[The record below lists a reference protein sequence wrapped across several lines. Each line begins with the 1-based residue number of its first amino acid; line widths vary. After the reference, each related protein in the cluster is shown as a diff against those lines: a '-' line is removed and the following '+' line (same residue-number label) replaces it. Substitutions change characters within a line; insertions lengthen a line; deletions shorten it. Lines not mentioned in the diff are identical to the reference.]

1 MNIDQGWR
9 LRLAVLSSLVKDAPQ
24 KPGRTAL
31 MKFAY
36 LLQTVRGVP
45 LGYRFELY
53 NYGPYDST
61 VLSDLSQAATLKAIK
76 SETVCYPTGYG
87 YEYTTNDSGHLAL
100 RNKIAGELAKHEDD
114 IEWVLKTFGSAS
126 ASRLELISTIIFAER
141 EMRRK
146 RQERS
151 KEELCRRV
159 KRIKPHF
166 TEEIIAETI
175 DELSQDDLISVTPC
189 DPRVTSHK

>member
-1 MNIDQGWR
+1 MNLDQGWR
-9 LRLAVLSSLVKDAPQ
+9 LRLAVLSTLVKEAPQ

-53 NYGPYDST
+53 NYGPYDSEL
-61 VLSDLSQAATLKAIK
+61 LSDLSQAATLKAIK
-76 SETVCYPTGYG
+76 SEMVSYQSGYG
-87 YEYTTNDSGHLAL
+87 YQYSANDKGYSAICNKVAKQLAEFEED
-100 RNKIAGELAKHEDD
+100 IA
-114 IEWVLKTFGSAS
+114 WVLEEFGTSS

-141 EMRRK
+141 EMQRK
-146 RQERS
+146 HQERS
-151 KEELCRRV
+151 QSELQCRV

-166 TEEIIAETI
+166 TEETIAEAI
-175 DELSQDDLISVTPC
+175 NELSQKQLIST
-189 DPRVTSHK
+189 TAA

>member
-1 MNIDQGWR
+1 MNADQGWR
-9 LRLAVLSSLVKDAPQ
+9 LRLAVLSALVKDAPQ

-76 SETVCYPTGYG
+76 SETVYYPSGYG
-87 YEYTTNDSGHLAL
+87 YEYTTNEKGYSAL
-100 RNKIAGELAKHEDD
+100 CKKVADDLAKHDDD
-114 IEWVLKTFGSAS
+114 IEWVLKEFGSDS

-146 RQERS
+146 HQDRS

-166 TEEIIAETI
+166 TDETIAETV
-175 DELSQDDLISVTPC
+175 DELAEKELISVT
-189 DPRVTSHK
+189 SA

>member
-1 MNIDQGWR
+1 MNQDQEWQ
-9 LRLAVLSSLVKDAPQ
+9 LRLAVLSTLVKEAPQ

-36 LLQTVRGVP
+36 LLQAVKGVP

-61 VLSDLSQAATLKAIK
+61 VLGDLSQAVTLKAIL
-76 SETVCYPTGYG
+76 SETVYYPSGGYG
-87 YEYTTNDSGHLAL
+87 YEYTVNEEGYWAL
-100 RNKIAGELAKHEDD
+100 CNKVAELETYRNEID
-114 IEWVLKTFGSAS
+114 WVLKEFGSEQ

-141 EMRRK
+141 EMNRK
-146 RQERS
+146 NQERS

-159 KRIKPHF
+159 KGIKPHF
-166 TEEIIAETI
+166 PDEIIAKTV
-175 DELSQDDLISVTPC
+175 DELIKKDIISVTS
-189 DPRVTSHK
+189 R